1 MKRKFV
7 AALVL
12 AIVLGTFMSCEN
24 VPTLPEILTTV
35 KGYNDEFIVLVLSL
49 TEDVAPTEFTEG
61 ESLTF
66 DEGMTALV
74 DYAGSDELN
83 LIMTLDR
90 WVASDGTEING
101 TVVLDIEYYT
111 SPVSISTIRIAPSM
125 INFDRTSVSY
135 VTELIDDDSTNV
147 SFTPEYNFFF
157 CASLIVDGE
166 ILILNMFG
174 W

>member
-1 MKRKFV
+1 
-7 AALVL
+7 
-12 AIVLGTFMSCEN
+12 
-24 VPTLPEILTTV
+24 
-35 KGYNDEFIVLVLSL
+35 
-49 TEDVAPTEFTEG
+49 
-61 ESLTF
+61 
-66 DEGMTALV
+66 MTALV
-74 DYAGSDELN
+74 DYADSDELN

-90 WVASDGTEING
+90 WVANDGTEING

-111 SPVSISTIRIAPSM
+111 SPVSISSIRIAPSM

-147 SFTPEYNFFF
+147 SFTPDYNFLF